1 MRLLPALLLLLLV
14 CGCASNRAMVK
25 TEKSIYQPGEEI
37 RPEVIATGL
46 GDTSWL
52 GVFPAETP
60 PQSALE
66 ATQHILDFTTFY
78 NKSVVFVVAPA
89 EPGHYDLRLYGD
101 EQEGSIL
108 ASSSFEVQT
117 AAQPISQAEI
127 LTSPTER
134 PTRLSFPVP
143 FRLPPGSA
151 PTAWIGFVPAGVEPS
166 NSTSS
171 RLSFEYLKGRTR
183 GTAYLL
189 APGDPGNYDI
199 RLVSSDTQSQV
210 LDQVAVRVM
219 GNP

>member
-134 PTRLSFPVP
+134 PTRLSF
-143 FRLPPGSA
+143 
-151 PTAWIGFVPAGVEPS
+151 VPAGVEPS